1 MGATC
6 APYQWEEDDAADTEK
21 KENNMEPAETGDKL
35 TNIINTYQA
44 ENEKMKL
51 ELESRK
57 NRDEKDTQEREAQAA
72 HNDEIMKE
80 LQAIKALMEEKDR
93 SLLKHRLEAA
103 LHSKATAM
111 VTSETVTKLL
121 KAGTIHK
128 FGRAGKTKSKEK
140 WVDIHVHC
148 AQITSDGITKGCL
161 MLTYADDK
169 GAQVSNRCQIT
180 RLMQEVEN
188 VDEKFK
194 ARAFS
199 VEVISS
205 GADKELAFAC
215 EDSKEKDEWVKAI
228 TDGFEMLQE
237 EYNTLKTAEGD
248 FLFDLEISKPKL
260 GITIRENVI
269 EIASVPEEKAAEIP
283 ADADTDAGRDA
294 REKPCELV
302 VIGITD
308 DGLLASGL
316 TTGCVIKAINGINLR
331 GLTYSR
337 QVGMFE
343 STKKPY
349 AITFL
354 KKRSARKTA
363 FPGILKKLV
372 SNEDNAV
379 KSAFYDL
386 VAGTAF
392 GIELEKSENKTAT
405 ITELLSNQVRL
416 TAVLQNTT
424 VPELE

>member
-6 APYQWEEDDAADTEK
+6 APYKWEEGDDAADTEK
-21 KENNMEPAETGDKL
+21 KENNMEVADKGDKL

-44 ENEKMKL
+44 ENEKMKM

-57 NRDEKDTQEREAQAA
+57 NRDEKEIQEREAQAA

-80 LQAIKALMEEKDR
+80 LKAIKALMEEKDR

-103 LHSKATAM
+103 LHSKASAM

-121 KAGTIHK
+121 KAGTIDK
-128 FGRAGKTKSKEK
+128 FGRAGKSKSKEK
-140 WVDIHVHC
+140 WVEIHVHC
-148 AQITSDGITKGCL
+148 AQIMPDGIRKGCL

-169 GAQVSNRCQIT
+169 GSQISNRCQIS
-180 RLMQEVEN
+180 RVMQEVEN

-194 ARAFS
+194 SQAFS

-215 EDSKEKDEWVKAI
+215 EDIKEKEEWMKAI
-228 TDGFEMLQE
+228 TDGFETLEE
-237 EYNTLKTAEGD
+237 EYRTLKIAESD
-248 FLFDLEISKPKL
+248 FLFDVEITKPKL

-269 EIASVPEEKAAEIP
+269 ETASIPDEKAAEIP
-283 ADADTDAGRDA
+283 AGTNDKS
-294 REKPCELV
+294 EKPCELV
-302 VIGITD
+302 VIGVTD

-316 TTGCVIKAINGINLR
+316 TTGCVIKAINGNNLR
-331 GLTYSR
+331 GLTYSK
-337 QVGMFE
+337 QIGMFE
-343 STKKPY
+343 NTKKPY
-349 AITFL
+349 TITFI
-354 KKRSARKTA
+354 KKKSARKTA

-372 SNEDNAV
+372 SDEDNAV

-392 GIELEKSENKTAT
+392 GTELEKSENKTAT
-405 ITELLSNQVRL
+405 ITELLSNQLRL
-416 TAVLQNTT
+416 KAVLQNTA
-424 VPELE
+424 VPEQQ

>member
-44 ENEKMKL
+44 ENEKMKM
-51 ELESRK
+51 ELESYK
-57 NRDEKDTQEREAQAA
+57 NRDDKDTQEREAKAA

-80 LQAIKALMEEKDR
+80 LKAIKCLMEEKDR

-121 KAGTIHK
+121 KAGTIDK

-140 WVDIHVHC
+140 WVEIHVHC
-148 AQITSDGITKGCL
+148 AQITPDGISKGCL

-169 GAQVSNRCQIT
+169 GAQVSNRCQIS
-180 RLMQEVEN
+180 RVMQEMEN

-194 ARAFS
+194 SQAFS

-215 EDSKEKDEWVKAI
+215 EDCKDKEEWIKVI
-228 TDGFEMLQE
+228 NNGFDMIEE
-237 EYNTLKTAEGD
+237 EYRTLKTAESD
-248 FLFDLEISKPKL
+248 FLFDLEITKPKL

-269 EIASVPEEKAAEIP
+269 ETARIPDEKAAEIP
-283 ADADTDAGRDA
+283 ADANIDAKDEE
-294 REKPCELV
+294 EKPCELV

-316 TTGCVIKAINGINLR
+316 TTGCVIKAINGKNLR
-331 GLTYSR
+331 GLTYSK
-337 QVGMFE
+337 QVDMFE

-349 AITFL
+349 TITFL

-392 GIELEKSENKTAT
+392 GIELERSDDKTAT
-405 ITELLSNQVRL
+405 ITELLSNQLRL